1 LLKEADDFVKTEIE
15 FKIKTMHIKK
25 VIIAVA
31 LFVGIYSC
39 SNSDTNSDKPT
50 KEELVSNIKV
60 MEDSLRGLQA
70 NLNTIK
76 QIPNLTHFELINRLL
91 DYYNAYPEDT
101 YSAECL
107 DKVHMKYSGLGI
119 HAKAVQYADTLLNQY
134 PDYINRAMVLES
146 QGSTYDIFIQPR
158 DTQKVRYYYE
168 LLLKENPKME
178 KDKREGIKDRLKHLD
193 MNFDEFIEYKMNAI
207 SQK

>member
-1 LLKEADDFVKTEIE
+1 MNGYKT
-15 FKIKTMHIKK
+15 FKKKSMYIKK
-25 VIIAVA
+25 VFIAVT
-31 LFVGIYSC
+31 LFIGIYSC
-39 SNSDTNSDKPT
+39 GNSENKTDKST
-50 KEELVSNIKV
+50 KEELVSKIKV

-91 DYYNAYPEDT
+91 DYYHSYPKDG
-101 YSAECL
+101 YAAECL

-119 HAKAVQYADTLLNQY
+119 HEKAVQFADTLLNNY
-134 PDYINRAMVLES
+134 PNYINRAMVLES

-158 DTQKVRYYYE
+158 DTQKIRYYYE
-168 LLLKENPKME
+168 LLLKENPTME
-178 KDKREGIKDRLKHLD
+178 KDKRDGIKDRLKHLD
-193 MNFDEFIEYKMNAI
+193 MTFDEFIEYKMSAI